1 MSMKKQSLLGR
12 FLLWRVRHISDRNF
26 LLMLSVVVGLAVGF
40 AAVVIKNSV
49 FFIQSLLTSGF
60 TINYQNYLYFIYPA
74 VGLFAVVIF
83 IRFIIKQ
90 SVGHGIPSVLYA
102 ISKNNGQIKRHNIF
116 TSIITS
122 ALTVG
127 FGGSVGLEGPTVAT
141 GGAIGS
147 NLGRALHLNSRQIT
161 QLVGFA
167 CAGAMSAIF
176 KAPITA
182 IVFVLEVIMIDMT
195 MSALVPL
202 LMASVSAALTS
213 YFFLGQDV
221 LYPFEIKEKF
231 MIGDVHFYILF
242 GVFAGLV
249 SVYFTRM
256 YVSIERVFS
265 RIKSWYYKLLAGG
278 LSLGILIFFLP
289 SLYGEGYE
297 AINSCLNGNYG
308 YLFDNSIFYIYKNN
322 EVVILGLILLII
334 LTKIIATSVTFGSGG
349 VGGIF
354 APTLFMGAN
363 TGLFFAKTY
372 NYFDI
377 GHISESNFALVGM
390 AGLISGV
397 LHAPLTA
404 IFLIAEITGGYGLFL
419 PLMIVSVISY
429 VTIRIFEKNSVY
441 TIQLAARGELITHHK
456 DKATLMRMQV
466 KKLIETNFS
475 TINADASLGDL
486 VKVVSDSHRNVFPV
500 VDKDKTFLGIVFLD
514 DIRHI
519 MFKPEMYDNTY
530 VRNLMFMPDIIVQT
544 DESMEEVAQKFHKSG
559 KYNLPVLKDDKYVG
573 FISRA
578 NVFSAYRKLLKE
590 FSED

>member
-1 MSMKKQSLLGR
+1 MSIKKQSLLGR
-12 FLLWRVRHISDRNF
+12 FLIWRVRHISDRNF
-26 LLMLSVVVGLAVGF
+26 LLILSVVVGLAVGF

-49 FFIQSLLTSGF
+49 YFIESLLTSGF

-74 VGLFAVVIF
+74 VGLLAVAIF
-83 IRFIIKQ
+83 VRYILKQ
-90 SVGHGIPSVLYA
+90 NVGHGIPSVLYA
-102 ISKNNGQIKRHNIF
+102 ISKTNGQIKRHNTF
-116 TSIITS
+116 SSIVTS

-147 NLGRALHLNSRQIT
+147 NIGRVLHLNSKQII

-167 CAGAMSAIF
+167 SAGAMSAIF
-176 KAPITA
+176 KAPITG

-231 MIGDVHFYILF
+231 MMGDVHFYILF

-265 RIKSWYYKLLAGG
+265 RIKGWQYKLIAGG

-297 AINSCLNGNYG
+297 AINSCLHGDYG
-308 YLFDNSIFYIYKNN
+308 YLFDNSIFYIYRNN

-354 APTLFMGAN
+354 APTLFVGAN

-429 VTIRIFEKNSVY
+429 VTIRIFETNSVY

-486 VKVVSDSHRNVFPV
+486 VKVVSDSQRNVFPV
-500 VDKDKTFLGIVFLD
+500 IDKDKTFLGIVFLD

-559 KYNLPVLKDDKYVG
+559 KYNLPVLKDGKYIG